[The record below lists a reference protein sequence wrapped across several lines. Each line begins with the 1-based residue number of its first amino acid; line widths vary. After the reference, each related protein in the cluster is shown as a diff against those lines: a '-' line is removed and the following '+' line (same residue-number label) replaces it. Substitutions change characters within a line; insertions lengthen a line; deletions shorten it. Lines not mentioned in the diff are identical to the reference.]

1 MQILKT
7 VNCLWNGLLKQLGV
21 LFLCILV
28 VDSNELQNKITN
40 SRGNTSLSNDETFML
55 KEISLRNRK
64 QVLRVPNSNRNIET
78 RSLTNQRTYS
88 LKAVFF
94 LNKPIFETSITI
106 LPAVSQTFNIIF
118 GQKEDYFFVKVTSIV
133 FLSGRLSPVR
143 ARIPEVMPCE
153 LDQNCEVQ

>member
-1 MQILKT
+1 
-7 VNCLWNGLLKQLGV
+7 
-21 LFLCILV
+21 
-28 VDSNELQNKITN
+28 
-40 SRGNTSLSNDETFML
+40 ML

-94 LNKPIFETSITI
+94 LNKPNFETSITI

-118 GQKEDYFFVKVTSIV
+118 GQKEDYF
-133 FLSGRLSPVR
+133 LSQLHPLSFCQDVSR
-143 ARIPEVMPCE
+143 
-153 LDQNCEVQ
+153 Q